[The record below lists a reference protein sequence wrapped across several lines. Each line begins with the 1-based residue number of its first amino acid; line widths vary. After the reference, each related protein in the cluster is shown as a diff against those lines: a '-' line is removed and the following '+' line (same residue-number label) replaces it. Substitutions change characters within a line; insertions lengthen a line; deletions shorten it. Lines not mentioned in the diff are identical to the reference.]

1 MFSQRQSTEQ
11 QLEHI
16 ADYAQPAKWG
26 RYGLGFFFVLF
37 LLWAFTMPIDS
48 GVPAQG
54 VIGIESKRQSVQHQQ
69 GGVIKRLQVTEGSRV
84 AKGQVLIELDNT
96 QIVADLA
103 RATHELTQ
111 FSAKNARLL
120 AERQHLTSID
130 FTIQPILANLQ
141 DQTVQAAIHTQ
152 SAFFNARANA
162 LHLES
167 QVVSERIKSKKLEI
181 KRQQS
186 LVLGR
191 QQQAK
196 LLTTEIASHRALL
209 TQQYVSQERLFELER
224 ELSDVEI
231 GQTQGQLAISQAQ
244 ADIAELESQNL
255 LQSAQ
260 FQRDVENEMADVQQ
274 QIVILEQQ
282 RLSLTDQLEH
292 TQIKAPA
299 AGIVVGQIVHTQG
312 GVISA
317 GQVLMDIVPDE
328 NAIVVDAKVAPHLIE
343 HVQRGQLAHVRIL
356 ALDTLNPVV
365 EGVVATISA
374 DQLSNPN
381 TGEAYFTVRLYINKQ
396 SLATLKYK
404 RISAGMPV
412 EVLFNTGERTFFRYL
427 AEPLLKTFFFALRE

>member
-1 MFSQRQSTEQ
+1 MFSQPKSTDQ
-11 QLEHI
+11 QLDDI
-16 ADYAQPAKWG
+16 ANYTQPAKWG
-26 RYGLGFFFVLF
+26 RYGLGFFFLLF
-37 LLWAFTMPIDS
+37 LLWAGTMPIDS

-54 VIGIESKRQSVQHQQ
+54 IIGIESKRQSVQHQH
-69 GGVIKRLQVTEGSRV
+69 GGVVKRLLVTEGRRV
-84 AKGQVLIELDNT
+84 AKGQVLLELDDT

-120 AERQHLTSID
+120 AERQQLTSID
-130 FTIQPILANLQ
+130 FRTQPILANMQ

-162 LHLES
+162 LRLES
-167 QVVSERIKSKKLEI
+167 QVVAERIKSKKLEI

-186 LVLGR
+186 LVSGR

-244 ADIAELESQNL
+244 ADIAELESQSR
-255 LQSAQ
+255 LQLAQ

-274 QIVILEQQ
+274 QMVILQQ
-282 RLSLTDQLEH
+282 QTQSLDDQLAH
-292 TQIKAPA
+292 TQIQAPA
-299 AGIVVGQIVHTQG
+299 TGIVVGQIVHTQG

-317 GQVLMDIVPDE
+317 GQVLMDVVPDD
-328 NAIVVDAKVAPHLIE
+328 NAMVVDAKVAPHLIE
-343 HVQRGQLAHVRIL
+343 HVQRGQLAHVRIV
-356 ALDTLNPVV
+356 ALDSLNPVV
-365 EGVVATISA
+365 DGVVATISA
-374 DQLSNPN
+374 DQITNPN

-396 SLATLKYK
+396 SLAKLKYK

-412 EVLFNTGERTFFRYL
+412 EVLLKTGERTFLQYL
-427 AEPLLKTFFFALRE
+427 LEPLLKTFFFALRE